1 MELVLNSLEELKS
14 FIKNLDSDVCMT
26 LAIEYGEKEN
36 SDNERE

>member
-14 FIKNLDSDVCMT
+14 FIKNLDSDVRMT
-26 LAIEYGEKEN
+26 LTIEYDEKEN

>member
-14 FIKNLDSDVCMT
+14 LIKNLDSDVHMT
-26 LAIEYGEKEN
+26 LTIEYDEKEN